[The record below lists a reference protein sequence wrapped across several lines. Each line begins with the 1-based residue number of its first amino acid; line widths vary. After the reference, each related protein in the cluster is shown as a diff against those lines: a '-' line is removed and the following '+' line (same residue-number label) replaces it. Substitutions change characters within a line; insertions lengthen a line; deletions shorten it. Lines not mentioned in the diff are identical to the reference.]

1 MADVGCN
8 NRVGREEKWINTGAQ
23 ERDLLLE
30 ECLPASLTTW

>member
-8 NRVGREEKWINTGAQ
+8 NRVGQEEKWINTGAQ